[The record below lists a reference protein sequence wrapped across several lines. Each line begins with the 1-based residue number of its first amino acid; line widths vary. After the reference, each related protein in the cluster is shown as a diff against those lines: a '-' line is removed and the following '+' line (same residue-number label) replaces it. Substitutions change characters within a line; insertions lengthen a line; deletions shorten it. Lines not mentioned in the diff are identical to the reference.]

1 MNTVSPDDCSF
12 IASHLQTLHSFM
24 NNYYK
29 MLASYTRIPLDA
41 YKNTTTI
48 QDARQSESKSID
60 CLKQLVVQSAEV
72 FNLWK
77 LLSEHQFY
85 IIANKLSDVSAK
97 FSHDITTYINIVSF
111 NVISSLRIFFFF
123 KC

>member
-12 IASHLQTLHSFM
+12 VASHLQTLHSFM

-41 YKNTTTI
+41 SKRTTV
-48 QDARQSESKSID
+48 QDAYQSESRSID

-77 LLSEHQFY
+77 LLSEHQFF
-85 IIANKLSDVSAK
+85 IIANKLSDVSVK
-97 FSHDITTYINIVSF
+97 FSYAITT
-111 NVISSLRIFFFF
+111 
-123 KC
+123 